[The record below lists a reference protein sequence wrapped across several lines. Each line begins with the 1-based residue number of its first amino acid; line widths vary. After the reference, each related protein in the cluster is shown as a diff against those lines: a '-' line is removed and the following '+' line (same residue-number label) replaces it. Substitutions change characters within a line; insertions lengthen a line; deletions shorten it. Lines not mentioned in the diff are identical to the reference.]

1 MWNVK
6 NKTHS
11 SREQA
16 GGYQRGGESVGKMG
30 EEDQEVQ
37 TPSYKQN
44 KLCWYKY
51 SMITTFSDIMLQIW
65 KLLLNLKTSYHKKI
79 IQLCMVTER
88 NYTYCGDHFTTHAVL
103 CLVAQSCPSL
113 CDPMNYSLPGSPV
126 HGDSPGQNTG
136 VGCHAFLQGIVPA
149 QGLNPGL
156 PHCRQILY
164 HLSHQGSSRILEWV
178 AYPFSSG
185 SSQTRNWTRV
195 SWIAGRFFTNWTTRE
210 TLHNVHKMPKLM
222 SCCMSIIFQL
232 KKKAELLSEVEE
244 KKCQLSS
251 SEPDR
256 VPEMW
261 LAQSM
266 RSIRYPRLLELV
278 CDHEFR

>member
-1 MWNVK
+1 MDYIVHGILQARILEWVAFPFSRGSSQPRDWTQVSWN
-6 NKTHS
+6 
-11 SREQA
+11 A
-16 GGYQRGGESVGKMG
+16 GGFF
-30 EEDQEVQ
+30 
-37 TPSYKQN
+37 TI
-44 KLCWYKY
+44 W
-51 SMITTFSDIMLQIW
+51 TTR
-65 KLLLNLKTSYHKKI
+65 KPK
-79 IQLCMVTER
+79 
-88 NYTYCGDHFTTHAVL
+88 
-103 CLVAQSCPSL
+103 
-113 CDPMNYSLPGSPV
+113 
-126 HGDSPGQNTG
+126 NTG
-136 VGCHAFLQGIVPA
+136 VSSLSLLQWIFPNQESN
-149 QGLNPGL
+149 QGLL
-156 PHCRQILY
+156 QCRQILY